1 MTGDGARDGS
11 NPTAFAAE
19 RDDDEKVD
27 FPRLDQEMSPL
38 LASVGAFAREEEAEI
53 GTYAANTSHA
63 LSDVARESAV
73 QKILALQSRE
83 RAERATPVDAKAAPA
98 VANSAGV
105 DAPAVAED
113 AHAGAPVSTKGAHAG
128 APVAPERGVPR
139 RSRLK
144 NRLLAIAGGSVA
156 VALVLTLWF
165 NATPGEL
172 PLPAYSI
179 AARGGI
185 KQARGLTTDSA
196 DDAGSVAQQQR
207 LEPESLLIVAAR
219 PETAVTGT
227 VAARAFV
234 IQGNDAN
241 EVAANAQVA
250 PTGAIELR
258 FRGAD
263 LIGDRHGAASLRVL
277 VGRPEALRTLP
288 ARAPLSPPAP
298 EDARWRVL
306 TVPLDLPAR

>member
-19 RDDDEKVD
+19 GDDDENAD

-73 QKILALQSRE
+73 QKILALQARE
-83 RAERATPVDAKAAPA
+83 RAERAPPA
-98 VANSAGV
+98 GA
-105 DAPAVAED
+105 
-113 AHAGAPVSTKGAHAG
+113 AGAPAGATVDPDRARATG
-128 APVAPERGVPR
+128 EDPRAAAPVALVPELPR
-139 RSRLK
+139 RSRVK
-144 NRLLAIAGGSVA
+144 SRLLALAGGSLA

-165 NATPGEL
+165 HATPGEL

-185 KQARGLTTDSA
+185 KQDRGLPTDSA
-196 DDAGSVAQQQR
+196 DDGSSVAQQQQ

-234 IQGNDAN
+234 VQGDDAT
-241 EVAANAQVA
+241 EVASNAQVA

-263 LIGDRHGAASLRVL
+263 LIGARHGAASLRVL
-277 VGRPEALRTLP
+277 VGRPEALRALP
-288 ARAPLSPPAP
+288 ARAPLAPPALG
-298 EDARWRVL
+298 DARWRML
-306 TVPLDLPAR
+306 TVPLELPPR